1 MSLPRLDSYDD
12 LYVISDL
19 HMGGPPGF
27 QIFKQG
33 RRLGSLVR
41 QLARENPERETGLVI
56 NGDVIDSLA
65 EGIDGY
71 IAVNDAEAMIER
83 IATDPAFQPVW
94 DALAEFVRTP
104 RRRLIVTLGNHDIE
118 LALPHV
124 ELAVRRRLTGGDA
137 AAEGRIVFATRGA
150 GYACSVGKARVFC
163 THGNEVDGWNVVDHE
178 ALRKLAAGLN
188 AGQPFD
194 RRAWTPNAG
203 TRFVIDVMNQIKRRH
218 PFIDLL
224 KPETNTV
231 FAVLLTVDP
240 GAVKAAKNGLPV
252 ITDRIRGEVMARG
265 LLSADIRELDR
276 EPPAAAARR
285 AMEQLLGAN
294 LRAAVE
300 QYSQAA
306 PADADALLLEVEQ
319 DVRSGRSATEAA
331 SREALAGELGWWEM
345 VLDRVRGVPKAEA
358 LRRALLD
365 WVKEDKS
372 FELDTRD
379 ATFEKIVERVGP
391 GVDFVITGHTHME
404 RAIRIEEG
412 AERYYYNSGTWVRIL
427 LLTEDL
433 LADAATFQPVY
444 EALSAG
450 SMAALDAAVTP
461 APGGG
466 TRPLLADRATVVR
479 LSAQPQG
486 VVGRLYRA
494 LDTPAGEAALEPVA
508 GSEFWRR

>member
-1 MSLPRLDSYDD
+1 MSLPSVDSYDD

-33 RRLGSLVR
+33 RRLASLVR
-41 QLARENPERETGLVI
+41 QLARANPERETGLVI

-71 IAVNDAEAMIER
+71 IAVNEAEAMIER
-83 IATDPAFQPVW
+83 IAQDPAFRPVW
-94 DALAEFVRTP
+94 EALAEFVGTP
-104 RRRLIVTLGNHDIE
+104 RRRLVLTLGNHDIE

-124 ELAVRRRLTGGDA
+124 ELAVRRRLAADA
-137 AAEGRIVFATRGA
+137 AAGGRIVFATRGA
-150 GYACSVGKARVFC
+150 GYACTVGKARVFC

-178 ALRKLAAGLN
+178 ALRKLAAALN

-231 FAVLLTVDP
+231 FGVLLTIDP
-240 GAVKAAKNGLPV
+240 GAVRAAKNGLPV

-265 LLSADIRELDR
+265 LLSADIAELDR

-285 AMEQLLGAN
+285 AMDQLLGAN

-300 QYSQAA
+300 EYAPPA
-306 PADADALLLEVEQ
+306 GPADADALLLDVEP
-319 DVRSGRSATEAA
+319 DVRAGRTATEAA
-331 SREALAGELGWWEM
+331 SREALTGELGWWEM

-372 FELDTRD
+372 FELSTRD
-379 ATFEKIVERVGP
+379 ATFEKVVERVGP

-404 RAIRIEEG
+404 RAIRIEPG

-427 LLTEDL
+427 LLSEEL
-433 LADAATFQPVY
+433 LKDDASFQPVY
-444 EALSAG
+444 DALSAG
-450 SMAALDAAVTP
+450 SMAALDAAVAP
-461 APGGG
+461 AAGA
-466 TRPLLADRATVVR
+466 TRPLLADRATVVH
-479 LSAQPQG
+479 LSAQPEG

-494 LDTPAGEAALEPVA
+494 ADDPAGEAALLPVA